1 MLENTFCHIPGI
13 GPKTEARLWAAG
25 LDSWQTAVATDP
37 LPVAP
42 ARAELLRRHCDEAI
56 AALDAGNVGYFRQH
70 LPAAEQWRMFPAFRD
85 RLAYLDIE
93 TTGLGGPDDYITAI
107 CLWDGQRLRH
117 YVYDDNLFDFREDV
131 FEYSVLVTYNGKRFD
146 APFIRNYLGIE
157 LPHAHIDLMSVLRS
171 LGYRGGL
178 KSCERQ
184 LGIDRR
190 GLADVDGY
198 FAVLLWWDYQLNGNR
213 RALDTLLAY
222 NALDTVNLET
232 LMVTAYNRKLEQTP
246 FVTTHWL
253 PAPDPPELPFE
264 ADRATIDRLKAQLAW
279 D

>member
-1 MLENTFCHIPGI
+1 MLYFYNAVVPGDDASLEI
-13 GPKTEARLWAAG
+13 RVAESQQPVRPANSPAEVLRGVRLLGDLATRLARLQDPEA
-25 LDSWQTAVATDP
+25 LQQTALEQAQ
-37 LPVAP
+37 AM
-42 ARAELLRRHCDEAI
+42 
-56 AALDAGNVGYFRQH
+56 FRCRG
-70 LPAAEQWRMFPAFRD
+70 A
-85 RLAYLDIE
+85 
-93 TTGLGGPDDYITAI
+93 AI

-178 KSCERQ
+178 KNCERQ

-232 LMVTAYNRKLEQTP
+232 LMVTAYSRKLEQTP